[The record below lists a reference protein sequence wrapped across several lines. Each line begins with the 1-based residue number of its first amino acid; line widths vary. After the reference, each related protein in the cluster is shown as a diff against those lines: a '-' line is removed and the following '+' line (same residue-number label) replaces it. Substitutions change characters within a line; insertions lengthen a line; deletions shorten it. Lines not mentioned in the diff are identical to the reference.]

1 MDHLTKFGWPWKWL
15 KQPPRCFRWS
25 YVSVLALHAENRT
38 FGSFKSN
45 VRRILIMHM
54 MWHSPTLTILR
65 KMKTTNIY
73 EYMHL
78 WWSHTTG
85 SCNDKTIS
93 MTNVLNHT
101 RIHKPFHGVLVI
113 HFMHPLPPSGKHTL
127 FSTSHCKV
135 SPGPYYQPHPGSLK
149 SSPQW
154 CLQDVGDKADWLKST
169 KDVSGCT
176 FWLLFIWPEISHDP
190 F

>member
-1 MDHLTKFGWPWKWL
+1 MDHLPKFGWPWKWL

-25 YVSVLALHAENRT
+25 YVSVLGLHAENRT

-101 RIHKPFHGVLVI
+101 NPPTISRCPCYPLHASTT
-113 HFMHPLPPSGKHTL
+113 PLPGNI

-149 SSPQW
+149 SSP
-154 CLQDVGDKADWLKST
+154 
-169 KDVSGCT
+169 
-176 FWLLFIWPEISHDP
+176 
-190 F
+190 